1 MNRWVRVLCT
11 LYGCMVR
18 LYPPGFRAAFGDE
31 MRAVFA
37 EAASDAASR
46 GWGPLMAVWLRE
58 LRTYPGAVGSAYQ
71 RWVSR
76 VGRALRAGGGHLMS
90 ERTVSEGLGD
100 GNGGSW
106 AIRDRGTA
114 VLAALP
120 PLILGL
126 GIALAVLPMLPAG
139 RTWFELAAWQ
149 QGLVTVL
156 ALLPA
161 AVIGVGGVI
170 ALVRGIPDWGYTWIG
185 STLMGAAVLVKTIAE
200 ERADVGLAMVSP
212 AVDAGI
218 ALAIVLAGGI
228 VLLIAAWHG
237 WAQAGLTGVGYVAI
251 FGISLFSVVRA
262 APFNRGDLA
271 LLAAPMGLLQ
281 AGLIYLYV
289 QRSGGRPARW
299 GYLLGLWLLN
309 GVPVLMAHRVWQ
321 PWLSARGRP
330 SPVLPLLVIVTMLGW
345 AGPIAGLLGRP
356 LRRTLGRS

>member
-1 MNRWVRVLCT
+1 MNRWVRVLCG
-11 LYGCMVR
+11 LYGWLVR

-37 EAASDAASR
+37 EAAAEAASR
-46 GWGPLMAVWLRE
+46 GWVPLLALWYRE
-58 LRTYPGAVGSAYQ
+58 LRAYPGTVGLAYR

-76 VGRALRAGGGHLMS
+76 IGTAVKTGGWEMMNEHQDV
-90 ERTVSEGLGD
+90 RD
-100 GNGGSW
+100 RQPW
-106 AIRDRGTA
+106 RIRDRGMA

-126 GIALAVLPMLPAG
+126 GIALAVLPMLPVG
-139 RTWFELAAWQ
+139 RTWFELANWQ
-149 QGLVTVL
+149 RGLVIVL
-156 ALLPA
+156 ALLPVG
-161 AVIGVGGVI
+161 VIGVGGI
-170 ALVRGIPDWGYTWIG
+170 AAVVRGIPDWGYTWIG
-185 STLMGAAVLVKTIAE
+185 STLMGAAVLVKTLAE

-228 VLLIAAWHG
+228 VLLIAAWRG
-237 WAQAGLTGVGYVAI
+237 WAQAGLTGIGYVAI

-262 APFNRGDLA
+262 APFNRSDLA

-299 GYLLGLWLLN
+299 GYLLGLWVLN
-309 GVPVLMAHRVWQ
+309 GLPVLMAHRVWQ
-321 PWLSARGRP
+321 PWLASRGRP